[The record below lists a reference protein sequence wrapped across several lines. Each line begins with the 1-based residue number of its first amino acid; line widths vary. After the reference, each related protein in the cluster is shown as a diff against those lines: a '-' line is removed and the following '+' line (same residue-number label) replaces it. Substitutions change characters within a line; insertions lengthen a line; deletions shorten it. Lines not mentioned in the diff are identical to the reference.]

1 MNVGY
6 KLFGQMRQKKD
17 YSHPVKNFMKCWLGN
32 IVVLLG
38 GLFLVLLVEYIPFFL
53 GLGPGADLLFSTT
66 FGGPFMSALILL
78 VPQFIV
84 FTFLSTW
91 FERKSGNVYVGAFVS
106 AMLAAWI
113 VTGGSA
119 MF

>member
-1 MNVGY
+1 M
-6 KLFGQMRQKKD
+6 
-17 YSHPVKNFMKCWLGN
+17 
-32 IVVLLG
+32 LLG
-38 GLFLVLLVEYIPFFL
+38 GLLLITLLEYIPFFM
-53 GLGPGADLLFSTT
+53 GFGPGADLCFGTT

-78 VPQFIV
+78 IPQFIF

-91 FERKSGNVYVGAFVS
+91 FERKSGNVYVGAFIS